1 MFGTAH
7 WKVGYVVL
15 GWKLMSLTTYMMLVL
30 PKKVVRYMLRDTPH
44 PFQNSNELK
53 LFEQWNYCA
62 GTAMFLHTILL
73 LKRILTTNKKEKE
86 MFEITYNDSDMLER
100 FQDCGKAYDKG
111 VYDFT
116 FEGRFI
122 IYHAPLRHMVDYIA
136 LDTHTGLES
145 AVKTVRPNN
154 LLTKASYRK
163 LIPDIIYS
171 IKYTG
176 DKRYISKITDNA
188 MEVIET
194 IFRFILPENGYTV
207 REEQIS
213 LSKKMFVGFTEKQV
227 AICEAEVGTGK
238 TLSYLVAAFC
248 AKVYNEQKYK
258 QHMPVTITTATI
270 ELQKALV
277 EKEIPNLSN
286 LLMKYG
292 IINKPLTVVL
302 RKGKEH
308 YICPFRLNDHLDN
321 LKLYPKKYSQT
332 IELLKEIKRMPYG
345 IDLDKYQISGSLKSK
360 ICVKGSCKGC
370 KLKDTCKY
378 NEFSTIMYNLPG
390 LDFQVTNHNMYLMSQ
405 KTRSDDHPP
414 LLRESCFVVVDEA
427 HKFKEAAEDTFGACI
442 SEQDVEKYYTAVKNM
457 CATKKDKPLY
467 DELLATMRVENAD
480 LFKTLRRL
488 LKKNDMDDDRGSII
502 HLSSY
507 QTARIKRILCL
518 VERVEELKQ
527 KQNYG
532 IPVTGYSIT
541 SALYAI
547 LKTTGSIIWLNVDEN
562 DVLCLCQT
570 PTNINSVLRNKVWD
584 RDVSHVLTSGT
595 MSDGTDFEFFKSQNG
610 LDRIPKHLL
619 LESRTESPF
628 DYQAHARLYIPK
640 FMPTPDNSNKE
651 YIQAVADECF
661 KIIKATNG
669 HTAILFT
676 SYKVLQSV
684 HDLLEEK
691 LTDYDIICM
700 TRGNRTA
707 ITDFKKSKNGILFAS
722 GSMWEGV
729 DCAGDCLSS
738 VIIVRLP
745 FPMRSAIMEEKK
757 DKCED
762 TFDFVNKYC
771 IPNMLIKL
779 RQGVGRLIRCESD
792 TGVVSILDPRANLPA
807 YRAKVNV
814 AMQKFPRVKDIREM
828 SGFMKS
834 VKDTTY
840 FDKKGD

>member
-1 MFGTAH
+1 
-7 WKVGYVVL
+7 
-15 GWKLMSLTTYMMLVL
+15 
-30 PKKVVRYMLRDTPH
+30 
-44 PFQNSNELK
+44 
-53 LFEQWNYCA
+53 
-62 GTAMFLHTILL
+62 
-73 LKRILTTNKKEKE
+73 
-86 MFEITYNDSDMLER
+86 MFEITFNDSDILER
-100 FQDCGKAYDKG
+100 FQNCGKAYDKG

-122 IYHAPLRHMVDYIA
+122 VYHAPLRHMVDYIA
-136 LDTHTGLES
+136 LDTRTGLES
-145 AVKTVRPNN
+145 AIKTVRPNN
-154 LLTKASYRK
+154 LLSKPSYRK

-188 MEVIET
+188 MEVIDT
-194 IFRFILPENGYTV
+194 IFRFILPENGYKI

-213 LSKKMFVGFTEKQV
+213 LAKKMFIGFTEKQI

-248 AKVYNEQKYK
+248 AKAYNEQKYK
-258 QHMPVTITTATI
+258 QHLPVTITTATI

-277 EKEIPNLSN
+277 EKEIPNLSKM
-286 LLMKYG
+286 LMKYG

-308 YICPFRLNDHLDN
+308 YICPFRLNDHLEN
-321 LKLYPKKYSQT
+321 LKQHPDNYSKT
-332 IELLKEIKRMPYG
+332 IALLKQVSKLPYG
-345 IDLDKYQISGSLKSK
+345 IDLDRYQISGSLKSK

-370 KLKDTCKY
+370 KLKSSCKY
-378 NEFSTIMYNLPG
+378 NEFASTMYNLPG

-427 HKFKEAAEDTFGACI
+427 HKFKEAAEDTFGESI
-442 SEQDVEKYYTAVKNM
+442 SEQDVEKYYSAVKNM
-457 CATKKDKPLY
+457 CGRKADKNLY
-467 DELLATMRVENAD
+467 NELLATLRVENAD
-480 LFKTLRRL
+480 LFRSLRKAL
-488 LKKNDMDDDRGSII
+488 NNSDMDDDRGSII
-502 HLSSY
+502 SLTPY
-507 QTARIKRILCL
+507 QIGRINRIISL

-541 SALYAI
+541 SALQAMT
-547 LKTTGSIIWLNVDEN
+547 KTTGSIIWLNIDEN
-562 DVLCLCQT
+562 NVLCLCRT
-570 PTNINSVLRNKVWD
+570 PSNIHNVLRDKVWN
-584 RDVSHVLTSGT
+584 RNVSHVLTSGT

-610 LDRIPKHLL
+610 LDRIAKHLL
-619 LESRTESPF
+619 IESKTESPF
-628 DYQAHARLYIPK
+628 DYQNHARLYIPK
-640 FMPTPDNSNKE
+640 SMPTPDNSNKE
-651 YIQAVADECF
+651 YIQAVADECY
-661 KIIKATNG
+661 KIIRATNG

-684 HDLLEEK
+684 HELLKDK

-729 DCAGDCLSS
+729 DCVGDCLSS

-792 TGVVSILDPRANLPA
+792 TGVVSILDSRANAPA
-807 YRAKVNV
+807 YRAKVDV
-814 AMQKFPRVKDIREM
+814 TMQKFPRVKSVNEIN
-828 SGFMKS
+828 SFMKS
-834 VKDTTY
+834 VKNATY
-840 FDKKGD
+840 FEEKEN

>member
-1 MFGTAH
+1 
-7 WKVGYVVL
+7 
-15 GWKLMSLTTYMMLVL
+15 
-30 PKKVVRYMLRDTPH
+30 
-44 PFQNSNELK
+44 
-53 LFEQWNYCA
+53 
-62 GTAMFLHTILL
+62 
-73 LKRILTTNKKEKE
+73 
-86 MFEITYNDSDMLER
+86 MFEITYNDSDILER

-122 IYHAPLRHMVDYIA
+122 IYHAPLRNLVDYIA
-136 LDTHTGLES
+136 LDIRTGLES
-145 AVKTVRPNN
+145 AVKTVRPTN

-176 DKRYISKITDNA
+176 DKRFISEITDNA

-194 IFRFILPENGYTV
+194 IFRFILPENGYTI

-213 LSKKMFVGFTEKQV
+213 LAKKMFIGFTEKQV

-286 LLMKYG
+286 MLMKYG
-292 IINKPLTVVL
+292 IIKKPLTVVL

-308 YICPFRLNDHLDN
+308 YICPFRLNDHLEN
-321 LKLYPKKYSQT
+321 LKQHPDNYSKT
-332 IELLKEIKRMPYG
+332 IALLKQVSKLPYG
-345 IDLDKYQISGSLKSK
+345 IDLDKYQLSGSLKSK

-370 KLKDTCKY
+370 KLKSICKY

-427 HKFKEAAEDTFGACI
+427 HKFKEAAEDTFGECI
-442 SEQDVEKYYTAVKNM
+442 SELDVEKYYNAVKNM
-457 CATKKDKPLY
+457 CAKKDDKNLFN
-467 DELLATMRVENAD
+467 ELLATLRVENVD
-480 LFKTLRRL
+480 LFRSLRKAL
-488 LKKNDMDDDRGSII
+488 NNSDMDDDRGSII
-502 HLSSY
+502 SLTRFQIGRVH
-507 QTARIKRILCL
+507 RIVSL

-532 IPVTGYSIT
+532 IPVTGYSIL
-541 SALYAI
+541 SALHAMT
-547 LKTTGSIIWLNVDEN
+547 KTTGSIIWLNIDEN
-562 DVLCLCQT
+562 NVLCLCRT
-570 PTNINSVLRNKVWD
+570 PSNIHNVLRDKVWN
-584 RDVSHVLTSGT
+584 RNVSHVLTSGT

-610 LDRIPKHLL
+610 LDRIAKHLL

-651 YIQAVADECF
+651 YIQAVANECY
-661 KIIKATNG
+661 KIIQATNG

-684 HDLLEEK
+684 HELLKDK

-700 TRGNRTA
+700 TRRNRTA

-745 FPMRSAIMEEKK
+745 FPMRSALMEEKK

-814 AMQKFPRVKDIREM
+814 AMQKFPRVKNIREM
-828 SGFMKS
+828 SNFMKS

-840 FDKKGD
+840 FDKKGE